1 MTGGTGNRQ
10 DGLMIE
16 IIRAGPADWQRLRDV
31 RLRALA
37 ADPSAFGSSL
47 EREQGFDERRW
58 RSWPETGAV
67 LLAIDPAA
75 PDRPWGLAT
84 LRALAGD
91 ENADGELN
99 AMWVEPEQRGTG
111 LGGQLLQ
118 AALASAAAG
127 GYHSVRLWVT
137 DGNLGAASLYER
149 AGFRRTGQTEPLLSD
164 PQLTVHEY
172 LLVLPAGTGNNQ

>member
-1 MTGGTGNRQ
+1 MTQ
-10 DGLMIE
+10 VL
-16 IIRAGPADWQRLRDV
+16 RAGPADWRRVRDV

-47 EREQGFDERRW
+47 EREQGYDEQRW
-58 RSWPETGAV
+58 RSWPAASAV
-67 LLAIDPAA
+67 LLAVDPDV
-75 PDRPWGLAT
+75 PDQPVGLAT
-84 LRALAGD
+84 LRALSAE

-111 LGGQLLQ
+111 LGGRLLQ

-127 GYHSVRLWVT
+127 GYRSVRLWVT
-137 DGNLGAASLYER
+137 DGNLGAGTLYER
-149 AGFRRTGQTEPLLSD
+149 AGFRRTGRTEPLPSD

-172 LLVLPAGTGNNQ
+172 LLVLPPAETGG